1 MEVTRQCVEAK
12 SLQEQKMVALDYQ
25 KPLDRER
32 EGWTKQRQ
40 AEREP

>member
-1 MEVTRQCVEAK
+1 MPRQCLEAK
-12 SLQEQKMVALDYQ
+12 SLEEQKILALDYQ
-25 KPLDRER
+25 KRLDRER